1 MRDGHDDETASSA
14 ARLGAVSFA
23 YRDRPVLTGLDLTVQ
38 SVGVTALL
46 GVNGAG
52 KSTVL
57 NLLATV
63 TRPDRGT
70 VEILGRDTGSV
81 SALGRIRSSLGY
93 LPQEADWTGSLQVAE
108 FVEYFAWLRRMPR
121 RTRTAAVELALERT
135 DTARLAGRRLSA
147 LSGGERQ
154 RAMLASAIV
163 HEPAFLVLDEPTVG
177 LDPEQRHH
185 FRRVLAELGESRCV
199 LLSTHLL
206 EDVADIAAT
215 VLVLHAGRI
224 AFHGSPAEL
233 GERSWDDVGGTRA
246 IEQGFLRTINE
257 GMSTPC

>member
-1 MRDGHDDETASSA
+1 MTHHHSGETASTA

-23 YRDRPVLTGLDLTVQ
+23 YRDRPVLTGIDLTVP

-46 GVNGAG
+46 GVNGSG
-52 KSTVL
+52 KTTVL

-63 TRPDRGT
+63 TQPAAGT
-70 VEILGRDTGSV
+70 VEVLGRDAASTT
-81 SALGRIRSSLGY
+81 ALRTIRSSLGY
-93 LPQEADWTGSLQVAE
+93 LPQEASWTGSLNVAE
-108 FVEYFAWLRRMPR
+108 FVEYFAWLRRLPR
-121 RTRTAAVELALERT
+121 RTRQGAVKRALERT
-135 DTARLAGRRLSA
+135 DTTRMAGRRLST

-163 HEPAFLVLDEPTVG
+163 HEPALLVLDEPTVG

-185 FRRVLAELGESRCV
+185 FRRVLAEFAESRCV

-206 EDVADIAAT
+206 EDVADVAST

-224 AFHGSPAEL
+224 AFDGSPAEL
-233 GERSWDDVGGTRA
+233 GERSWDDVGGSRA

-257 GMSTPC
+257 GISGQC